1 MSRFRLLAVLALCL
15 LALAGGYLAWS
26 RLQPAAREVAAEPS
40 LVPMAPLPPARKQ
53 ELPATAFTAEDRD
66 FIRGLREKFAAR
78 IHSKYAQIKAVEQL
92 IAYLMAHY
100 PDDWQDRVYGF
111 LRQLFPA
118 LADALY
124 DKFQRLVRYNDW
136 LHGNRAV
143 LQKMS
148 AQQRREALWQARQE
162 AFGADAEEI
171 FAAQRRAEQVR
182 DALAA
187 LEATP
192 DLPLEQ
198 KMTTYLDA
206 IHAAYGED
214 AEYLLQSR
222 QTEVMNSFLAVDTV
236 QDDLHALAPDERRVA
251 LREIRRAMGM
261 DEAALERWDEL
272 DAQRDEAWESGQDY
286 MRERARIQQRYEGA
300 QEEERLR
307 ELQDEHFGEEAEIIR
322 SEEAAGFYRYG
333 GRRRYGRE

>member
-1 MSRFRLLAVLALCL
+1 MTRSKLLAVLAACL
-15 LALAGGYLAWS
+15 LALAAGYLAWS
-26 RLQPAAREVAAEPS
+26 RLQPPVTDELAA
-40 LVPMAPLPPARKQ
+40 LTLIPMAPPAPARKQ
-53 ELPATAFTAEDRD
+53 ELPAAAFSTEDQD

-78 IHSKYAQIKAVEQL
+78 IHSKYAQIKLLEQL
-92 IAYLMAHY
+92 LAYLMAHY

-111 LRQLFPA
+111 LKQLFPE

-124 DKFQRLVRYNDW
+124 DRLQRLVRYNDW
-136 LHGNRAV
+136 LRDNRAT
-143 LQKMS
+143 LQGMS

-171 FAAQRRAEQVR
+171 FAAQRRGEQVR

-187 LEATP
+187 LETAS

-198 KMTTYLDA
+198 KITTYLDA
-206 IHAAYGED
+206 IHVAYGED

-222 QTEVMNSFLAVDTV
+222 QTEVMNSFLSVSTV
-236 QDDLHALAPDERRVA
+236 QDDLHALASDQRRAA
-251 LREIRRAMGM
+251 LRELRRAMGM
-261 DEAALERWDEL
+261 DEAALARWDEL
-272 DAQRDEAWESGQDY
+272 DEQRDDAWDSGQDY
-286 MRERARIQQRYEGA
+286 MRERERIQQRYEGA
-300 QEEERLR
+300 EEERRLR
-307 ELQDEHFGEEAEIIR
+307 ELQDEHFGEGAETIR